1 MLASARLFVTGGKE
15 LVSAEGTTQGDP
27 LAMCL
32 YALSPQPLISRLQA
46 VSQAKQCWFA
56 DDATGCGSI
65 QNIKVWWDELT
76 VAGPD
81 LGYHPNAGKCWLV
94 TKPEKEE
101 TAWSIFEETA
111 INITTEG
118 RKHLGA
124 ALGSRSYLEQ
134 YVNGKVG
141 EWVEQVTKLAEF
153 ALPQPQACYA
163 AFTYGLKHRWTYFLR
178 TLPDLEDLLAPLERA
193 IADVLI
199 PSITGHY
206 CTQGERDLL
215 ALPVRMGGMGLT
227 NPSQEA
233 ASEYVA
239 SANISGPLAQRIK
252 SQVHEPP
259 DETEIHGVQ
268 REMCLVKNR
277 YLKEKLDQVKG
288 SVSGK
293 NSESCGPCHSE
304 RCF

>member
-1 MLASARLFVTGGKE
+1 M
-15 LVSAEGTTQGDP
+15 SAEGTTQGDP

-32 YALSPQPLISRLQA
+32 YALSLQPLFSRLQT

-56 DDATGCGSI
+56 DDATWCGSI
-65 QNIKVWWDELT
+65 QNIKAWWDELT

-81 LGYHPNAGKCWLV
+81 LGYYPGYPNAGKCWLV
-94 TKPEKEE
+94 TKPDKEE
-101 TAWSIFEETA
+101 TARSIFEETA
-111 INITTEG
+111 INITTAG

-134 YVNGKVG
+134 YVNGKV
-141 EWVEQVTKLAEF
+141 EECVEHVTKLAEF
-153 ALPQPQACYA
+153 ALSHPQACYA
-163 AFTYGLKHRWTYFLR
+163 AFTYGLKHRWTTYFLR
-178 TLPDLEDLLAPLERA
+178 TLPDLEDLLAPLEQA

-206 CTQGERDLL
+206 CTQDERELL

-239 SANISGPLAQRIK
+239 SANISGPLAQQIK

-259 DETEIHGVQ
+259 EENEIHAVQ
-268 REMCLVKNR
+268 REMRQVKNQ
-277 YLKEKLDQVKG
+277 YLKENLIK
-288 SVSGK
+288 
-293 NSESCGPCHSE
+293 
-304 RCF
+304 